1 MCKYWTGQITG
12 APDPQIPLESVWLWS
27 CTPRGRGGTALVVLR
42 RERRLRLCED
52 GSLQLYPAAGAQ
64 PFLLPCGPCCQGVGF
79 LKSRSGAQGL
89 PEHVRSGCFRPLQ
102 VCTVSEV
109 FLSSAAPCRPGVS
122 PYPCTGQGSAQDV
135 TGTCW
140 GFFADFFH
148 SLSEAL
154 FSQVR

>member
-12 APDPQIPLESVWLWS
+12 APDLQIPLEGVWIWS
-27 CTPRGRGGTALVVLR
+27 CTQRGGGGIALVVLR
-42 RERRLRLCED
+42 RERWFRLRED
-52 GSLQLYPAAGAQ
+52 GSWQLYPAAGAQ
-64 PFLLPCGPCCQGVGF
+64 PFLLPCGPRFQGVGF
-79 LKSRSGAQGL
+79 LKSRPGAQGL
-89 PEHVRSGCFRPLQ
+89 PKRVRSGCFRPLQ

-135 TGTCW
+135 MQTRW

-154 FSQVR
+154 FSQVH